1 MKTATTPLD
10 LRDPRTLDEAL
21 TILAEDGP
29 RTPLAGCTDVFVNL
43 HFGTMPARRFLN
55 LWALD
60 ELRGITADGTLRI
73 GALTTYAELIRSEA
87 VNDWLPALV
96 AASREVGGAQI
107 QNRGTLAGNVANGS
121 PAGDSLPVLAVAD
134 AVIVLRSV
142 TGERRVPLTEL
153 YTGYRATVIRPDEL
167 IVAIEVPRVEGKQWF
182 RKVGTRAAQAISKVV
197 MAGVRGP
204 EPRVAFGSV
213 AATRCR

>member
-21 TILAEDGP
+21 AILAEDGP
-29 RTPLAGCTDVFVNL
+29 RTPIAGCTDVFVNL
-43 HFGTMPARRFLN
+43 HFGTTPARRFLN

-73 GALTTYAELIRSEA
+73 GALTTYTELIRSEA

-107 QNRGTLAGNVANGS
+107 QKDDVSFVACG
-121 PAGDSLPVLAVAD
+121 AKHGLLRRRSLHDV
-134 AVIVLRSV
+134 
-142 TGERRVPLTEL
+142 VPL
-153 YTGYRATVIRPDEL
+153 
-167 IVAIEVPRVEGKQWF
+167 VAQHRRKHVGSERLGVNQQDAHLRLPR
-182 RKVGTRAAQAISKVV
+182 S
-197 MAGVRGP
+197 GP
-204 EPRVAFGSV
+204 
-213 AATRCR
+213 